1 MREWRIPCRGNRTPI
16 QPGGD
21 ALKLGGCQRVE
32 VGACDEPQ
40 VVAVLNIRRIARRI
54 RDQHPI
60 RRTLRQSEKRRD
72 LCDTDFRTPD
82 TVLDLI
88 GDQRPC
94 AGAKGTIDAL
104 LIRWQIQCGADRE
117 RDLPHEPQVLHLP
130 DVRAP
135 QIRFDEDLQR
145 IASLQWFGEACDP
158 CFQFPKTGEPTEE
171 SVRKR
176 VAT

>member
-1 MREWRIPCRGNRTPI
+1 MVLAMLASIWIQYGGNFTLLPGSSVTVCEVVLVPTVGDTTP
-16 QPGGD
+16 P
-21 ALKLGGCQRVE
+21 L
-32 VGACDEPQ
+32 
-40 VVAVLNIRRIARRI
+40 
-54 RDQHPI
+54 
-60 RRTLRQSEKRRD
+60 D
-72 LCDTDFRTPD
+72 LCDADFRTPD

-94 AGAKGTIDAL
+94 ACAKGTVDAL
-104 LIRWQIQCGADRE
+104 LIRWQVQCGADRE
-117 RDLPHEPQVLHLP
+117 GNLPHEPQVLNLP
-130 DVRAP
+130 DVREP

-158 CFQFPKTGEPTEE
+158 CFQFLKTGEPTEE